1 MPKLRL
7 QKPDE
12 EQFCKHPFKLPF
24 WFDKMSKT
32 CVKFRLVEFVSNKLA
47 KKSKMTELLWKL
59 SVVVKSSEDEEVEE
73 IRLDNWVIDTE
84 TIVVNPVVD
93 WVEDTAVDSVV
104 VVLVIIDVPFKIQET
119 NFFNESKIF

>member
-1 MPKLRL
+1 MMPKLRL

-24 WFDKMSKT
+24 WLDNIKKT

-47 KKSKMTELLWKL
+47 KNSKMTELLWKL
-59 SVVVKSSEDEEVEE
+59 SVVVKSTEDKEVEE
-73 IRLDNWVIDTE
+73 IRIDNWVIDIE

-93 WVEDTAVDSVV
+93 WVEDKVVDSVV
-104 VVLVIIDVPFKIQET
+104 VVLVIIDVPFKKT
-119 NFFNESKIF
+119 RNAFF